1 MSDQF
6 GNNVD
11 GEIRVPVKGWE
22 PLGRNSWIEKP
33 EEPGF
38 PSASTTALYYG
49 VKDGSQKPG
58 VTTSGLAFLPL
69 KSWSEWGIALADG
82 SIGEVLYKSEGEAR
96 GELQYQRS
104 WLAKLGVPEEYWP
117 VLMVRTVENVATSWS
132 ILSV

>member
-22 PLGRNSWIEKP
+22 PLGRNSWIERV
-33 EEPGF
+33 EEYTP
-38 PSASTTALYYG
+38 
-49 VKDGSQKPG
+49 KDGSQKFPMPA
-58 VTTSGLAFLPL
+58 SL

-82 SIGEVLYKSEGEAR
+82 NIGEVLYKSEGEAR

-117 VLMVRTVENVATSWS
+117 VLMVRQVETIATSWS

>member
-22 PLGRNSWIEKP
+22 PLGRNSWIERV
-33 EEPGF
+33 EEYTP
-38 PSASTTALYYG
+38 
-49 VKDGSQKPG
+49 KDGSQKPG